1 MKIGILG
8 AGNVGGNL
16 GRAWAGRGHQV
27 VFGVR
32 DTGSDKARRAV
43 AAAGATAGADVRAVS
58 LSEAA
63 AWGDVVVVA
72 VPWAA
77 VQETLA
83 AAGDLRGKIVI
94 DTTNA
99 IRWDNGPVKAV
110 EGSGAEMVAGWLP
123 GSRVVKA
130 FNTIG
135 AEQMLQP
142 DFNGVPADM
151 FICGDDAAARATV
164 AALAQGI
171 GFEARDAGPLR
182 NAALLESLGTLWIH
196 MATVGG
202 LGRNVAFKLLQK

>member
-1 MKIGILG
+1 MRTKIGILG

-16 GRAWAGRGHQV
+16 GRAWAQQGHEV

-32 DTGSDKARRAV
+32 DPGSDKVRQAL
-43 AAAGATAGADVRAVS
+43 AAAGEAVRAVT

-63 AWGDVVVVA
+63 AWGDIVVIA

-77 VQETLA
+77 VPDTLA
-83 AAGDLRGKIVI
+83 GAGDLRGKIVV

-99 IRWDNGPVKAV
+99 IRWENGPVKAV
-110 EGSGAEMVAGWLP
+110 DTAAAEMIAGWLP
-123 GSRVVKA
+123 GSYLVKA

-135 AEQMLQP
+135 AEHMLQP
-142 DFNGVPADM
+142 DFNGVRADM
-151 FICGDDAAARATV
+151 FICGDNAAARATV
-164 AALAQGI
+164 ATLVRDI

-202 LGRNVAFKLLQK
+202 LGRNVAFKLLEK

>member
-8 AGNVGGNL
+8 AGPVGGNL

-32 DTGSDKARRAV
+32 DVGSDKARRAV
-43 AAAGATAGADVRAVS
+43 VAAVAAAGADVRAVS

-99 IRWDNGPVKAV
+99 IRWENGPVKAV

-151 FICGDDAAARATV
+151 FVCGDDAAARATV
-164 AALAQGI
+164 AALAQDI